1 MKLFG
6 GIEAG
11 GTKFICMVAQ
21 DPEHIVAEERFATT
35 TPDET
40 IPNVAEFFAP
50 YVKRGELAAVG
61 VASFGPLDLNRNSPT
76 YGYITSTPK
85 PGWNQFDFRGEIAS
99 RLHVPVAFDTDVN
112 AAAIGEQYWV
122 PENRSLDPFVY
133 VTVGTGIGVGV
144 IVNGTPIHGLMHAEA
159 GHFALPHDW
168 QRDPFEGVCPYH
180 GDCLEGLAS
189 GLSLNQRWGQPSE
202 ELPDS
207 HAAWDLETDYLAT
220 ALANLIYAYSP
231 QRIVL
236 GGGVSQQPGLLETIR
251 CKVQQEINGY
261 LQSPWLGDRIDEY
274 IVPPALETRSGSLG
288 AIAMARML
296 EIVIPS

>member
-21 DPEHIVAEERFATT
+21 DPEHILAEERFATT
-35 TPDET
+35 TPGET
-40 IPNVAEFFAP
+40 IPDVAEFFTP
-50 YVKRGELAAVG
+50 YVERGELAAIG
-61 VASFGPLDLNRNSPT
+61 IASFGPLDLNKNSQT

-85 PGWNQFDFRGEIAS
+85 PGWNHFDFRGAVEG

-159 GHFALPHDW
+159 GHFVLPHDW

-189 GLSLNQRWGQPSE
+189 GPSLNQRWGQPSE
-202 ELPDS
+202 ELPSS
-207 HAAWDLETDYLAT
+207 HVAWDLETDYLAL
-220 ALANLIYAYSP
+220 ALVNLIYAYSP

-236 GGGVSQQPGLLETIR
+236 GGGVSQQSGLLETIR
-251 CKVQQEINGY
+251 CKVQREINGY
-261 LQSPWLGDRIDEY
+261 VQSPWLMHRIDEY
-274 IVPPALETRSGSLG
+274 IVPPALGNRSGSLG

-296 EIVIPS
+296 EVEMLS

>member
-21 DPEHIVAEERFATT
+21 DPEHILVEERFATT

-50 YVKRGELAAVG
+50 YTKSGDLAAIG
-61 VASFGPLDLNRNSPT
+61 IASFGPLDLNHNSPT

-85 PGWNQFDFRGEIAS
+85 SGWRQFDFCGAIEK
-99 RLHVPVAFDTDVN
+99 RLQIPVAFDTDVN

-122 PENRSLDPFVY
+122 SENRSLDPFVY

-168 QRDPFEGVCPYH
+168 KRDPFEGVCPYH

-189 GLSLNQRWGQPSE
+189 GPSLNQRWGQPSE
-202 ELPDS
+202 DLPNS
-207 HAAWDLETDYLAT
+207 HAAWDLETDYLAL
-220 ALANLIYAYSP
+220 ALVNLIYAYSP

-251 CKVQQEINGY
+251 CNVQRSINGY
-261 LQSPWLGDRIDEY
+261 LQSPWLHDRIDEY
-274 IVPPALETRSGSLG
+274 IVPPALGNRSGSLG
-288 AIAMARML
+288 AVAMARML
-296 EIVIPS
+296 AIETFS